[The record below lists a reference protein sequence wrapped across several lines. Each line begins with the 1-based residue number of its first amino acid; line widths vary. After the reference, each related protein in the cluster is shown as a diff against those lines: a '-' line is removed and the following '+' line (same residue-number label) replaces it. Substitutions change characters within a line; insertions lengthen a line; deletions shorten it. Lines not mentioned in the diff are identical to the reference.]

1 MEREKIKELVLK
13 AARDE
18 FERFGLRRA
27 RIEDIARRAGIS
39 KGSVYSFFPSKEDIA
54 LALMED
60 FEAREK
66 PVLFRGIMALPPG
79 EWLGAMVSFIDAS
92 ATLAPMLKIILDP
105 ENVEWFK
112 LRVPAEKL
120 AAHMKGDADFL
131 ESMVRAAAGPS
142 GIGDEEADLWAR
154 ALVAAFESYFL
165 GKGEGR
171 ARAKALLEIVSIAWK
186 ERFGGE

>member
-79 EWLGAMVSFIDAS
+79 EWLGAM
-92 ATLAPMLKIILDP
+92 
-105 ENVEWFK
+105 
-112 LRVPAEKL
+112 AEKL